1 MYRLIGNVVGI
12 EYGAMKNAVRQKYC
26 LCGNLNAMR
35 ISFNKKFGWNIYI
48 VKIDI

>member
-12 EYGAMKNAVRQKYC
+12 EYGGMKNAFE
-26 LCGNLNAMR
+26 NLNAMG
-35 ISFNKKFGWNIYI
+35 ISFNKKFGWNKYI